1 MNKNKVI
8 EIAIAEVGYKE
19 GANNFNKFAP
29 LAGQANNLP
38 WCNSF
43 ISAVFIKAGL
53 KVSIPITASVAASEA
68 WALKNGQIR
77 KPHEALRGDLII
89 MDFTKAGK
97 GQHIGLAIDN
107 FNVMKKEIHTV
118 EGNTGEASQ
127 ANGDGV
133 ALKTR
138 PLKFIRCVVRPK
150 YPIDQVSG
158 AETEVKK

>member
-1 MNKNKVI
+1 VRLHH
-8 EIAIAEVGYKE
+8 V
-19 GANNFNKFAP
+19 P
-29 LAGQANNLP
+29 
-38 WCNSF
+38 S
-43 ISAVFIKAGL
+43 
-53 KVSIPITASVAASEA
+53 
-68 WALKNGQIR
+68 R
-77 KPHEALRGDLII
+77 HEQERRECGHGEPPR
-89 MDFTKAGK
+89 KAGK